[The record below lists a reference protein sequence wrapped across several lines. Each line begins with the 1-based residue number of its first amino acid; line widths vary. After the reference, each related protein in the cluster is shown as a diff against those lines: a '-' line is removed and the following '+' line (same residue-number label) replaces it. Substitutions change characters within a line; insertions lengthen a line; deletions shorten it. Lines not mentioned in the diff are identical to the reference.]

1 METFDPSQI
10 VAKKTWLDKAI
21 DNVAPSWG
29 LSRLESRVSKAL
41 FEYNAART
49 NRLYNPKQYG
59 QVSESP
65 QTVRDRIIMMWE
77 ARDLVENV
85 PEIRA
90 SSRVFGINLT
100 PTEYSPMTGDRE
112 YNAEVSAYFHAWCKS
127 ADVTGR
133 HSFKKLI
140 QLAAEERPVDGDCGF
155 VIRRAGEGLKIQLVP
170 ATRIGNPNNQTDT
183 GQNYYQG
190 ILTNDFGEP
199 IAYRIFRVDRSGVYF
214 NPEDVPAA
222 NFCHYFDPFRVDQYR
237 GVTDFHSG
245 IRTARSLYE
254 ILEAEKAG
262 VRFASQQAALVFSD
276 RGTANPRNLF
286 TPNPAVTLGNGQQQQ
301 NELSDVGM
309 IRYFGNADKIE
320 VMPSRPSQAFT
331 GFVQHLM
338 HEISLAV
345 GIPQAVLFGSQ
356 GYQGPSVRAE
366 FAAADRVFTRH
377 QGVLVDKVLDPI
389 KNAVLIDAIAR
400 GDLTAPTLNAG
411 ETMVQ
416 ALRRA
421 TAGEWRFPAK
431 LSIDVGRESAANLNE
446 NRQGAK
452 SLAEIASEEG
462 TDAFSRLEQIA
473 IEASFIKELSSKYGV
488 PETSIRLVTSSLPST
503 PAAAAAAGDNVG
515 AAAAAAQVDSSGGSG
530 AGGDAV
536 PSDVAGAEAFPDIS
550 AQISPLNGAQIA
562 AVLAIIE
569 NLRKG
574 DLTPESAQS
583 LMISAGMA
591 KEAAQ
596 SVSAS
601 VANLP
606 KKDVALE
613 SDCVTINFETDS
625 YIPTNAIAE
634 NARQA
639 LKVRETKPA
648 SQRGMTAVG
657 IARARDL
664 MNKRPLSED
673 SVRRMKAF
681 FDRHEVDKQGETW
694 DKKGKGWQ
702 AWNGWGGDEGYVWA
716 NSIVERLN
724 KQAES
729 KKLDSTSG
737 NERQTF
743 ASTSQ
748 PALEEWLDAVHD
760 YRQKQNLRVND
771 IKGDIIG
778 EKSIIQLAKIG
789 PRGGIVESD
798 KAPKSDTPNKESEGE
813 GSAKGD
819 ASGKQAEVT
828 AEQETTL
835 QNKADDFNEKDSNTR
850 NGRATLGALKSVF
863 QRGLGAFNISHSPE
877 VTSASQWAFA
887 RVNAFLYLLKN
898 GRPENEG
905 YTTDFDLLPEKH
917 PKAGK

>member
-10 VAKKTWLDKAI
+10 VANKTWLDKAI

-112 YNAEVSAYFHAWCKS
+112 YNAEISEYFHAWCKS

-473 IEASFIKELSSKYGV
+473 IEASFIKELSTKYGV

-530 AGGDAV
+530 GSGDAV

-550 AQISPLNGAQIA
+550 AQIAPLNGAQIA

-625 YIPTNAIAE
+625 YIPTDAMVQNAKRSLE
-634 NARQA
+634 
-639 LKVRETKPA
+639 VRASKPP
-648 SQRGMTAVG
+648 SQRGMTSVG
-657 IARARDL
+657 IARARDI
-664 MNKRPLSED
+664 MNKRPLSVD
-673 SVRRMKAF
+673 SVKRMKAF
-681 FDRHEVDKQGETW
+681 FDRHEVDKKGETW
-694 DKKGKGWQ
+694 NDKGKGWQ
-702 AWNGWGGDEGYVWA
+702 AWNGWGGDEGYSWA
-716 NSIVERLN
+716 TKIVERLDVQADQVKEASRIAELIN
-724 KQAES
+724 FSRPATSTPDGSTQAE
-729 KKLDSTSG
+729 
-737 NERQTF
+737 
-743 ASTSQ
+743 
-748 PALEEWLDAVHD
+748 
-760 YRQKQNLRVND
+760 
-771 IKGDIIG
+771 
-778 EKSIIQLAKIG
+778 KS
-789 PRGGIVESD
+789 
-798 KAPKSDTPNKESEGE
+798 N
-813 GSAKGD
+813 
-819 ASGKQAEVT
+819 
-828 AEQETTL
+828 
-835 QNKADDFNEKDSNTR
+835 
-850 NGRATLGALKSVF
+850 
-863 QRGLGAFNISHSPE
+863 
-877 VTSASQWAFA
+877 
-887 RVNAFLYLLKN
+887 
-898 GRPENEG
+898 
-905 YTTDFDLLPEKH
+905 
-917 PKAGK
+917 

>member
-1 METFDPSQI
+1 MEIFDPSPI
-10 VAKKTWLDKAI
+10 VANRNWLDKAI

-29 LSRLESRVSKAL
+29 LKRLESRVTKAL

-112 YNAEVSAYFHAWCKS
+112 YNAEISAYFHTWCKT
-127 ADVTGR
+127 ADITGR

-140 QLAAEERPVDGDCGF
+140 QIAAEERPVDGDCGF
-155 VIRRAGEGLKIQLVP
+155 IIRRAGDELKVQLVP
-170 ATRIGNPNNQTDT
+170 ATRIGNPNNQSDVA
-183 GQNYYQG
+183 QNYYQG
-190 ILTNDFGEP
+190 ILTDDYGKP
-199 IAYRIFRVDRSGVYF
+199 VAYRVFRVDRSGVYF
-214 NPEDVPAA
+214 DPEDVPAA

-254 ILEAEKAG
+254 ILEAEKVG

-286 TPNPAVTLGNGQQQQ
+286 TPNPATTLGNGQQQK

-345 GIPQAVLFGSQ
+345 GVPQAVLFGSQ

-377 QGVLVDKVLDPI
+377 QGVLSDKVLDPI
-389 KNAVLIDAIAR
+389 KNAVVIDAIAR
-400 GDLTAPTLNAG
+400 GEISTPKLNEG

-473 IEASFIKELSSKYGV
+473 IEASFIKEMSTKYGV

-515 AAAAAAQVDSSGGSG
+515 AAAAAAQVASSSSDAATGTVSSDAPATDSKSSEV
-530 AGGDAV
+530 D
-536 PSDVAGAEAFPDIS
+536 
-550 AQISPLNGAQIA
+550 
-562 AVLAIIE
+562 
-569 NLRKG
+569 
-574 DLTPESAQS
+574 T
-583 LMISAGMA
+583 
-591 KEAAQ
+591 
-596 SVSAS
+596 
-601 VANLP
+601 
-606 KKDVALE
+606 ALE
-613 SDCVTINFETDS
+613 AECVTINFETDS

-664 MNKRPLSED
+664 INKRPLSEN

-681 FDRHEVDKQGETW
+681 FDRHEADKQGETW
-694 DKKGKGWQ
+694 DEKGKGWQ
-702 AWNGWGGDEGYVWA
+702 AWNGWGGDEGYSW
-716 NSIVERLN
+716 SRTIVERLN
-724 KQAES
+724 KQQDQAKQLAEIPIEMRRALSIEAES
-729 KKLDSTSG
+729 
-737 NERQTF
+737 N
-743 ASTSQ
+743 AA
-748 PALEEWLDAVHD
+748 PEEWLDAVQT
-760 YRQKQNLRVND
+760 YRKKQLGRLETLKDLVMEDKTIVQLSSAANQTEVKKTD
-771 IKGDIIG
+771 S
-778 EKSIIQLAKIG
+778 KS
-789 PRGGIVESD
+789 
-798 KAPKSDTPNKESEGE
+798 
-813 GSAKGD
+813 
-819 ASGKQAEVT
+819 
-828 AEQETTL
+828 
-835 QNKADDFNEKDSNTR
+835 
-850 NGRATLGALKSVF
+850 
-863 QRGLGAFNISHSPE
+863 
-877 VTSASQWAFA
+877 
-887 RVNAFLYLLKN
+887 
-898 GRPENEG
+898 
-905 YTTDFDLLPEKH
+905 
-917 PKAGK
+917 

>member
-10 VAKKTWLDKAI
+10 VANKTWLDKAI

-112 YNAEVSAYFHAWCKS
+112 YNAEISAYFHAWCKS

-155 VIRRAGEGLKIQLVP
+155 VIRRAGEGLKVQLVP

-400 GDLTAPTLNAG
+400 GELTAPSLKAG

-473 IEASFIKELSSKYGV
+473 IEASFIKELSTKYGV

-515 AAAAAAQVDSSGGSG
+515 AAAAAAQVASSSIV
-530 AGGDAV
+530 APTDAV
-536 PSDVAGAEAFPDIS
+536 PSDD
-550 AQISPLNGAQIA
+550 
-562 AVLAIIE
+562 
-569 NLRKG
+569 
-574 DLTPESAQS
+574 
-583 LMISAGMA
+583 
-591 KEAAQ
+591 
-596 SVSAS
+596 
-601 VANLP
+601 LP

-625 YIPTNAIAE
+625 YIPTDAMVQNAKRSLE
-634 NARQA
+634 
-639 LKVRETKPA
+639 VRASKPP
-648 SQRGMTAVG
+648 SQRGMTSVG
-657 IARARDL
+657 IARARDI
-664 MNKRPLSED
+664 MNKRPLSID
-673 SVRRMKAF
+673 SVKRMKAF
-681 FDRHEVDKQGETW
+681 FDRHEVDKKGETW
-694 DKKGKGWQ
+694 NEQGRGWQ
-702 AWNGWGGDEGYVWA
+702 AWMGWGGDEGYSWA
-716 NSIVERLN
+716 TKIVERLDVQADQVKEASRIAELIN
-724 KQAES
+724 FSRPATATPDGSTQAE
-729 KKLDSTSG
+729 
-737 NERQTF
+737 
-743 ASTSQ
+743 
-748 PALEEWLDAVHD
+748 
-760 YRQKQNLRVND
+760 
-771 IKGDIIG
+771 
-778 EKSIIQLAKIG
+778 KS
-789 PRGGIVESD
+789 
-798 KAPKSDTPNKESEGE
+798 N
-813 GSAKGD
+813 
-819 ASGKQAEVT
+819 
-828 AEQETTL
+828 
-835 QNKADDFNEKDSNTR
+835 
-850 NGRATLGALKSVF
+850 
-863 QRGLGAFNISHSPE
+863 
-877 VTSASQWAFA
+877 
-887 RVNAFLYLLKN
+887 
-898 GRPENEG
+898 
-905 YTTDFDLLPEKH
+905 
-917 PKAGK
+917 

>member
-10 VAKKTWLDKAI
+10 VANKTWLDKAI

-29 LSRLESRVSKAL
+29 LSRLESRVTKAL

-49 NRLYNPKQYG
+49 NRLYNPKQFG

-112 YNAEVSAYFHAWCKS
+112 YNAEVSAYFHAWCKT

-488 PETSIRLVTSSLPST
+488 PETAIRLVTSSLPST

-536 PSDVAGAEAFPDIS
+536 PSDIAGAEAFPDIS
-550 AQISPLNGAQIA
+550 AEIAPLNGAQIA

-569 NLRKG
+569 KLRNG
-574 DLTPESAQS
+574 DLAPDAAQS

-613 SDCVTINFETDS
+613 SEGITINFETDS
-625 YIPTNAIAE
+625 YLPTNAIAE

-694 DKKGKGWQ
+694 DEKGKGWQ
-702 AWNGWGGDEGYVWA
+702 AWNGWGGDEGYVWST
-716 NSIVERLN
+716 SIVERLN
-724 KQAES
+724 KQAE
-729 KKLDSTSG
+729 KKSLSITES
-737 NERQTF
+737 EVQHHF
-743 ASTSQ
+743 ARSA
-748 PALEEWLDAVHD
+748 PLRAEEWLDVVEK
-760 YRQKQNLRVND
+760 YRGKL
-771 IKGDIIG
+771 
-778 EKSIIQLAKIG
+778 QLAEKESCPVETQDIAANLANRKNAVDVANYGPANPREENEPFWDAKAAQFKTTQAEARTMRCGNCAAFNQSERIKKCISTGIG
-789 PRGGIVESD
+789 ADAGEVERAGDLGYCEAFDFKCAALRTCDAWIVGGPITDEKQMAKVGSRGGIVESD
-798 KAPKSDTPNKESEGE
+798 KAPKSDTQT
-813 GSAKGD
+813 
-819 ASGKQAEVT
+819 GK
-828 AEQETTL
+828 
-835 QNKADDFNEKDSNTR
+835 
-850 NGRATLGALKSVF
+850 
-863 QRGLGAFNISHSPE
+863 
-877 VTSASQWAFA
+877 
-887 RVNAFLYLLKN
+887 
-898 GRPENEG
+898 
-905 YTTDFDLLPEKH
+905 
-917 PKAGK
+917 

>member
-10 VAKKTWLDKAI
+10 VANKTWLDKAI

-29 LSRLESRVSKAL
+29 LSRLESRVTKAL

-112 YNAEVSAYFHAWCKS
+112 YNAEISAYFHAWCKS

-155 VIRRAGEGLKIQLVP
+155 VIRRAGEGLKVQLVP

-400 GDLTAPTLNAG
+400 GELTAPSLKAG

-473 IEASFIKELSSKYGV
+473 IEASFIKELSTKYGV

-550 AQISPLNGAQIA
+550 AQIAPLNGAQIA

-625 YIPTNAIAE
+625 YIPTDAMVQNAKRSLE
-634 NARQA
+634 
-639 LKVRETKPA
+639 VRASKPP
-648 SQRGMTAVG
+648 SQRGMTSVG
-657 IARARDL
+657 IARARDI
-664 MNKRPLSED
+664 MNKRPLSVD
-673 SVRRMKAF
+673 SVKRMKAF
-681 FDRHEVDKQGETW
+681 FDRHEVDKKGETW
-694 DKKGKGWQ
+694 SDKGKGWQ
-702 AWNGWGGDEGYVWA
+702 AWNGWGGDEGYSWA
-716 NSIVERLN
+716 TKIVERLDVQADQVKEASRIAELIN
-724 KQAES
+724 FSRPATATPDGSTQAE
-729 KKLDSTSG
+729 
-737 NERQTF
+737 
-743 ASTSQ
+743 
-748 PALEEWLDAVHD
+748 
-760 YRQKQNLRVND
+760 
-771 IKGDIIG
+771 
-778 EKSIIQLAKIG
+778 KS
-789 PRGGIVESD
+789 
-798 KAPKSDTPNKESEGE
+798 N
-813 GSAKGD
+813 
-819 ASGKQAEVT
+819 
-828 AEQETTL
+828 
-835 QNKADDFNEKDSNTR
+835 
-850 NGRATLGALKSVF
+850 
-863 QRGLGAFNISHSPE
+863 
-877 VTSASQWAFA
+877 
-887 RVNAFLYLLKN
+887 
-898 GRPENEG
+898 
-905 YTTDFDLLPEKH
+905 
-917 PKAGK
+917 

>member
-10 VAKKTWLDKAI
+10 VANKTWLDKAI

-29 LSRLESRVSKAL
+29 LSRLESRVTKAL

-112 YNAEVSAYFHAWCKS
+112 YNAEVSEYFHAWCKS

-155 VIRRAGEGLKIQLVP
+155 VIRRAGEGLKVQLVP

-400 GDLTAPTLNAG
+400 GELTAPSLKAG

-473 IEASFIKELSSKYGV
+473 IEASFIKELSTKYGV

-550 AQISPLNGAQIA
+550 AQIAPLNGAQIA

-625 YIPTNAIAE
+625 YIPTDAMVQNAKRSLE
-634 NARQA
+634 
-639 LKVRETKPA
+639 VRASKPP
-648 SQRGMTAVG
+648 SQRGMTSVG
-657 IARARDL
+657 IARARDI
-664 MNKRPLSED
+664 MNKRPLSVD
-673 SVRRMKAF
+673 SVKRMKAF
-681 FDRHEVDKQGETW
+681 FDRHEVDKKGETW
-694 DKKGKGWQ
+694 SDKGKGWQ
-702 AWNGWGGDEGYVWA
+702 AWNGWGGDEGYSWA
-716 NSIVERLN
+716 TKIVERLDVQADQVKEASRITELIN
-724 KQAES
+724 FSRPATSTPDGSTQAE
-729 KKLDSTSG
+729 
-737 NERQTF
+737 
-743 ASTSQ
+743 
-748 PALEEWLDAVHD
+748 
-760 YRQKQNLRVND
+760 
-771 IKGDIIG
+771 
-778 EKSIIQLAKIG
+778 KS
-789 PRGGIVESD
+789 
-798 KAPKSDTPNKESEGE
+798 N
-813 GSAKGD
+813 
-819 ASGKQAEVT
+819 
-828 AEQETTL
+828 
-835 QNKADDFNEKDSNTR
+835 
-850 NGRATLGALKSVF
+850 
-863 QRGLGAFNISHSPE
+863 
-877 VTSASQWAFA
+877 
-887 RVNAFLYLLKN
+887 
-898 GRPENEG
+898 
-905 YTTDFDLLPEKH
+905 
-917 PKAGK
+917 

>member
-10 VAKKTWLDKAI
+10 VANKTWLDKAI

-29 LSRLESRVSKAL
+29 LSRLESRVTKAL

-112 YNAEVSAYFHAWCKS
+112 YNAEISAYFHAWCKS

-170 ATRIGNPNNQTDT
+170 ATRIGNPNMQSDV

-400 GDLTAPTLNAG
+400 GELTAPTLNAG

-473 IEASFIKELSSKYGV
+473 IEASFIKELSTKYGV

-550 AQISPLNGAQIA
+550 AQIAPLNGAQIA

-613 SDCVTINFETDS
+613 SNCVTINFETDS
-625 YIPTNAIAE
+625 YIPTDAMVQNAKRSLE
-634 NARQA
+634 
-639 LKVRETKPA
+639 VRASKPP
-648 SQRGMTAVG
+648 SQRGMTSVG
-657 IARARDL
+657 IARARDI
-664 MNKRPLSED
+664 MNKRPLSVD
-673 SVRRMKAF
+673 SVKRMKAF
-681 FDRHEVDKQGETW
+681 FDRHEVDKKGETW
-694 DKKGKGWQ
+694 NEQGRGWQ
-702 AWNGWGGDEGYVWA
+702 AWMGWGGDEGYSWA
-716 NSIVERLN
+716 TKIVERLDVQADQVKEASRITELIN
-724 KQAES
+724 FSRPATSTPDDSTQAE
-729 KKLDSTSG
+729 
-737 NERQTF
+737 
-743 ASTSQ
+743 
-748 PALEEWLDAVHD
+748 
-760 YRQKQNLRVND
+760 
-771 IKGDIIG
+771 
-778 EKSIIQLAKIG
+778 KS
-789 PRGGIVESD
+789 
-798 KAPKSDTPNKESEGE
+798 N
-813 GSAKGD
+813 
-819 ASGKQAEVT
+819 
-828 AEQETTL
+828 
-835 QNKADDFNEKDSNTR
+835 
-850 NGRATLGALKSVF
+850 
-863 QRGLGAFNISHSPE
+863 
-877 VTSASQWAFA
+877 
-887 RVNAFLYLLKN
+887 
-898 GRPENEG
+898 
-905 YTTDFDLLPEKH
+905 
-917 PKAGK
+917 

>member
-10 VAKKTWLDKAI
+10 VANKTWLDKAI

-29 LSRLESRVSKAL
+29 LSRLESRVTKAL

-100 PTEYSPMTGDRE
+100 PTEYSPMTGNRE
-112 YNAEVSAYFHAWCKS
+112 YNAEVSAYFHAWCKT

-301 NELSDVGM
+301 NELSEVGM

-400 GDLTAPTLNAG
+400 GELTAPSLKAG

-473 IEASFIKELSSKYGV
+473 IEASFIKELSTKYGV

-550 AQISPLNGAQIA
+550 AQIAPLNGAQIA

-625 YIPTNAIAE
+625 YIPTDAMVQNAKRSLE
-634 NARQA
+634 
-639 LKVRETKPA
+639 VRASKPP
-648 SQRGMTAVG
+648 SQRGMTSVG
-657 IARARDL
+657 IARARDI
-664 MNKRPLSED
+664 MNKRPLSID
-673 SVRRMKAF
+673 SVKRMKAF
-681 FDRHEVDKQGETW
+681 FDRHEVDKKGETW
-694 DKKGKGWQ
+694 NEQGRGWQ
-702 AWNGWGGDEGYVWA
+702 AWMGWGGDEGYSWA
-716 NSIVERLN
+716 TKIVERLDVQADQVKEASRVTELIN
-724 KQAES
+724 FSRPSTSTSDGSTQAE
-729 KKLDSTSG
+729 
-737 NERQTF
+737 
-743 ASTSQ
+743 
-748 PALEEWLDAVHD
+748 
-760 YRQKQNLRVND
+760 
-771 IKGDIIG
+771 
-778 EKSIIQLAKIG
+778 KS
-789 PRGGIVESD
+789 
-798 KAPKSDTPNKESEGE
+798 N
-813 GSAKGD
+813 
-819 ASGKQAEVT
+819 
-828 AEQETTL
+828 
-835 QNKADDFNEKDSNTR
+835 
-850 NGRATLGALKSVF
+850 
-863 QRGLGAFNISHSPE
+863 
-877 VTSASQWAFA
+877 
-887 RVNAFLYLLKN
+887 
-898 GRPENEG
+898 
-905 YTTDFDLLPEKH
+905 
-917 PKAGK
+917 